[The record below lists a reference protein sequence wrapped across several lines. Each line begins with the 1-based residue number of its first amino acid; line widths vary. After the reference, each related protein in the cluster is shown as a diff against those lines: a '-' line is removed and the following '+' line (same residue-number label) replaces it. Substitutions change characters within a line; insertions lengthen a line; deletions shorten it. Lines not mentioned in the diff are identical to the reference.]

1 MSVKGSKD
9 INKFSILE
17 LKILN
22 NLFVNHPSSHRLR
35 TKNLISSCLL
45 SLRQRT
51 GRKNP
56 KVVLGAGR
64 RWRLGLGGAAVW
76 GGPGLDLAAAWGGC
90 LVIGWA
96 CAGRRWRL
104 VLGRATAVW
113 RRLHGGG
120 FVVIKRPVVGGDGGW
135 ALAGQGGG
143 DVVAAAAWPRPA
155 HLLSHSRQLGC
166 LLR

>member
-17 LKILN
+17 LKILS

-56 KVVLGAGR
+56 KVALGAGR

-76 GGPGLDLAAAWGGC
+76 GGPGLALAAAWGGC
-90 LVIGWA
+90 LVIGWP

-104 VLGRATAVW
+104 VLGRAG
-113 RRLHGGG
+113 RRRCGG
-120 FVVIKRPVVGGDGGW
+120 GGW
-135 ALAGQGGG
+135 AAAWGRSGLAL
-143 DVVAAAAWPRPA
+143 AAAWGR
-155 HLLSHSRQLGC
+155 
-166 LLR
+166 LRGHQAACGGW